1 MSAPPVSRKR
11 RRPKP
16 VNYGTR
22 RTLRLGPTEEAAV
35 DRMRTALAK
44 SRRVPAERV
53 DFSEAVRLLLVD
65 NERAA
70 RVLAG
75 QPESWTPPQTVDLPA
90 EAWDALTD
98 CRNRLSHS
106 QGSLYNISRKLNFD
120 EGPVTRAEV
129 LAAFEANQ
137 NAKASQARL
146 EELMVHFVDDMSD
159 AAGAESGGAGS

>member
-1 MSAPPVSRKR
+1 MGGSKT

-16 VNYGTR
+16 VNYGMR
-22 RTLRLGPTEEAAV
+22 RTLRLGDAEEVAV
-35 DRMRTALAK
+35 DQMRSSLAK
-44 SRRVPAERV
+44 IRRVPVDEV
-53 DFSEAVRLLLVD
+53 DFSEAVRLLLVE
-65 NERAA
+65 NVKAA

-75 QPESWTPPQTVDLPA
+75 QPESWPTSQTVDLPA

-98 CRNRLSHS
+98 AGNRLSHA

-120 EGPVTRAEV
+120 DGPVTRGEM

-137 NAKASQARL
+137 EAKASLAAFEQ
-146 EELMVHFVDDMSD
+146 LMVRLISDMSD